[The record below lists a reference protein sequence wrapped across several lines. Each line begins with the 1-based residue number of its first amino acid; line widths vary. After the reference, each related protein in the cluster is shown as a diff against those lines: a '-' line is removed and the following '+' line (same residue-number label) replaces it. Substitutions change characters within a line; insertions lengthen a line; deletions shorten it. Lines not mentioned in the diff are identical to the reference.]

1 MEFLQ
6 RTAAQEV
13 TQSGGDLETNCSMF
27 VQRAYI
33 LGSAKGMEAR
43 AAHQI
48 RNEVMPQRISEL
60 EVEG

>member
-1 MEFLQ
+1 
-6 RTAAQEV
+6 
-13 TQSGGDLETNCSMF
+13 MF

-43 AAHQI
+43 AARQI
-48 RNEVMPQRISEL
+48 TNEAMPQRISEL